1 MDKLKKYWWNVF
13 MCGLFLLP
21 AAGFAQ
27 EKPQALAPD
36 DKRNYSM
43 VVNQVL
49 DWLQSEVG
57 RPVLRFELA
66 ALALEEMNQRLK
78 VSDLDEQIKREPPAS
93 GGGSRGGVAVIYPD
107 LVEPYRGIFAKIIEG
122 IEGNSRIQVRSYAVG
137 PKLEAVELNKLL
149 KRDGVKVVIAL
160 GRQGIKAAFTLDR
173 DIAVVVG
180 GVLGASEIDNRNL
193 SGVHLTPDP
202 SLLFV
207 RLKSLLPNHKRVIVI
222 YDPQNNEWLIKLA
235 REAAR
240 AQGLELATHEAR
252 DLAAAARLYESI
264 LAGADSRR
272 DAVWLPQDATTVDES
287 TILPLVLKESWNRN
301 IPVFSSSLLHVKK
314 GALFALYPNNV
325 ELGRTL
331 ASSAEGVL
339 GGEARGRG
347 VSPLREVL
355 VAVNLR
361 TASHIGLN
369 LDTQQLRFDVV
380 FPEP

>member
-1 MDKLKKYWWNVF
+1 MDKLKYLWRVF
-13 MCGLFLLP
+13 ACGLLWLSM
-21 AAGFAQ
+21 AAFAL
-27 EKPQALAPD
+27 EKPKAFAPD

-66 ALALEEMNQRLK
+66 ALALEEANLRTK
-78 VSDLDEQIKREPPAS
+78 VSELDEQIKREPPAS
-93 GGGSRGGVAVIYPD
+93 GGGSRVGVAVIYPD
-107 LVEPYRGIFAKIIEG
+107 LMEPYRGIFAKIIEG
-122 IEGNSRIQVRSYAVG
+122 IEGNSRIQVRSYAIG
-137 PKLEAVELNKLL
+137 PKLEAIELNKLL

-180 GVLGASEIDNRNL
+180 GVLGASEIDNRNV
-193 SGVHLTPDP
+193 SGVNLTPDP
-202 SLLFV
+202 GLLFV
-207 RLKSLLPNHKRVIVI
+207 RLKSLLPNHKKVIVI

-240 AQGLELATHEAR
+240 AQGLELVTHEAR

-264 LAGADSRR
+264 FAAADSRR
-272 DAVWLPQDATTVDES
+272 DAIWLPQDATTVDES

-339 GGEARGRG
+339 GGDARGRG